1 MCKRGDSYVQN
12 PRQSCHPV
20 IVVLDVVVSIST
32 CYAEVASLGNV
43 ATLLCSLRCAILS
56 LTLLFLRFAPH
67 FVWHQSQE
75 EKIHLIF
82 VLILIILVL
91 IVLILI
97 LVILIFLERFLL
109 D

>member
-1 MCKRGDSYVQN
+1 M
-12 PRQSCHPV
+12 
-20 IVVLDVVVSIST
+20 L
-32 CYAEVASLGNV
+32 A
-43 ATLLCSLRCAILS
+43 SLRCLVAYAP
-56 LTLLFLRFAPH
+56 FLRFAPH

-82 VLILIILVL
+82 VLILVILVL
-91 IVLILI
+91 VILILI